1 MVEPKELEKLGE
13 RISKDYIQKHI
24 SLNEGLKKVASEQG
38 LNKQQVRRVAESANV
53 STYLALIKTAED
65 KYLKFD
71 LANAEL
77 AHEDIVKEGKEETPM
92 YDYTL
97 DNPDV
102 EVSSIFD
109 LYKKAEVSL
118 HSIS

>member
-13 RISKDYIQKHI
+13 NISKDYVQKHI
-24 SLNEGLKKVASEQG
+24 SLNDGLKKVASGYG
-38 LNKQQVRRVAESANV
+38 LNKQQLRRVAESANV
-53 STYLALIKTAED
+53 STYLSLIKTAED

-77 AHEDIVKEGKEETPM
+77 AHEDIVKEGKHEQPV

-97 DNPDV
+97 DNLVIAP
-102 EVSSIFD
+102 
-109 LYKKAEVSL
+109 KQRTN
-118 HSIS
+118 